1 MSFIAL
7 KIGRKRHP
15 RALWWLQPY
24 PNQVKHVYCHS
35 KHSFALLFSSSVGSL
50 DINDIV
56 WPGLALKPPEGL
68 PERRFVRAS
77 FLEEDPYVMLS
88 PPSACQASG
97 GGGGQGGQGGK
108 EGKEGKPKEARAGR
122 SNQVSFMYQNVCYLF
137 VWFKLKKT
145 SYTILLKNEY
155 V

>member
-1 MSFIAL
+1 MQNKAMPFIAL
-7 KIGRKRHP
+7 KIGRKRHSQELFGGDSLIQIKSNMSIASLNTVFLP
-15 RALWWLQPY
+15 
-24 PNQVKHVYCHS
+24 
-35 KHSFALLFSSSVGSL
+35 FFSSSVGSL

-122 SNQVSFMYQNVCYLF
+122 SNQVS
-137 VWFKLKKT
+137 
-145 SYTILLKNEY
+145 
-155 V
+155 